1 MVSKLA
7 NFQANPSALIS
18 QPSLWQV
25 LMTFLTVALP
35 RLCMDYTKCIEMN
48 KNCPFRAV
56 EQIAGLPYPSYL
68 LSNWDQTEGWI
79 FFLMHVT
86 SPIPKMEANLIS
98 EIFIFFIRKKKKVT
112 AKISHVW
119 ITFSSLILHYML
131 LASLISWEFPPPPCS
146 KDRSLKMLLSNRAG
160 LETYSPRQR

>member
-98 EIFIFFIRKKKKVT
+98 EIFIFFIRKKKKSNGKNKSCVNHFFKFNI
-112 AKISHVW
+112 ALYAVSKFDKLRVPP
-119 ITFSSLILHYML
+119 SSLQQGSFIEN
-131 LASLISWEFPPPPCS
+131 A
-146 KDRSLKMLLSNRAG
+146 LK
-160 LETYSPRQR
+160 

>member
-79 FFLMHVT
+79 FFFWCTLH
-86 SPIPKMEANLIS
+86 SPYSKWRQIS
-98 EIFIFFIRKKKKVT
+98 SVKSLSSLLGKKKKVT

-119 ITFSSLILHYML
+119 ITFKFNIALYAVSKFDKLRVPPSSLQQGSFIEN
-131 LASLISWEFPPPPCS
+131 A
-146 KDRSLKMLLSNRAG
+146 LK
-160 LETYSPRQR
+160 